1 MDYDSIIKDCK
12 KSMQKAL
19 DHLREEYK
27 AVRTGRASPQLLEN
41 ITFDY
46 YGSQTK
52 VGSAAT
58 ISVVDAGQLMVKPF
72 DVSQLRTISKAIS
85 DAKLGLTPQ
94 DDGKVIRIKLP
105 PMTEENRKRIA
116 TQLKEM
122 AEKVKVTIRNARH
135 DANKHA
141 DETHKKSP
149 GVLSEDAHRDL
160 KKDIQGE
167 TDKFNKLV
175 DEELKSKT
183 EEVMKV

>member
-1 MDYDSIIKDCK
+1 MDYDSIMKDTNRA
-12 KSMQKAL
+12 MQKAM
-19 DHLREEYK
+19 DHLRTEYQG
-27 AVRTGRASPQLLEN
+27 VRTGRASPQLLEN

-52 VGSAAT
+52 IGNAAT

-72 DVSQLRTISKAIS
+72 DASQLRTISKAIG

-105 PMTEENRKRIA
+105 PMTEENRKKIA
-116 TQLKEM
+116 LQLKEM

-135 DANKHA
+135 DANKLA
-141 DETHKKSP
+141 DQCHKDTP

-160 KKDIQGE
+160 KKDIQGA

-175 DEELKSKT
+175 DEELKQKT